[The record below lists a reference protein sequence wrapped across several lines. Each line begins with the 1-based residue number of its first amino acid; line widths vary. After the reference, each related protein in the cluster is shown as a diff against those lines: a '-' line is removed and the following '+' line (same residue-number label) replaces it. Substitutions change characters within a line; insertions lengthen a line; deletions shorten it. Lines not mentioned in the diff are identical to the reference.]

1 MRKREI
7 NANGKVTQEGKLAL
21 YMGEVNE
28 FLANWKNA
36 KIVVTFRVS
45 EPLTSAPLKA
55 YYYYYVV
62 PTMQRA
68 IWESGDR
75 KTESETETFLRE
87 MSPIMQDQ
95 TPNIETGKYETRLR
109 EIPELS
115 NAELIEHIEIIKQ
128 IAAEEYNTFIE
139 DPKNI

>member
-7 NANGKVTQEGKLAL
+7 AASGKVTNEGKLAL
-21 YMGEVNE
+21 FMGEVNE
-28 FLANWKNA
+28 FLSGWKNA
-36 KIVVTFRVS
+36 KIIVTFRVS
-45 EPLTSAPLKA
+45 QPETSAPLKA

-87 MSPIMQDQ
+87 LSPIMQDQ
-95 TPNIETGKYETRLR
+95 TPEIATGQYETRLR
-109 EIPELS
+109 EICELS
-115 NAELIEHIEIIKQ
+115 NAEFVEHIDIIKQ
-128 IAAEEYNTFIE
+128 IAAEEYNAFIE